1 MRFPPQVVPG
11 PSFYKMFRN
20 YPLLVDNPH
29 LTTDNVGHTKCI
41 VMVPKHYM
49 GVLIGRDGSTIKGL
63 MRQNQVH
70 TQTWQTG
77 HVFVDRTT
85 YNLPVIW
92 TTPMPCFIIFGLQTD
107 VFGILTNFCEIIK
120 STNHIRYYYSRA
132 NLHGPDTMDLYKEQ
146 CQKHADYTDKVNL
159 SLTKDMLYKKIY
171 QRISDYQQPIAVT
184 EKIAKFIHTHFTP
197 WEIVPFLRD
206 EDQLVSIIADAK
218 FLQDSG
224 DELTYDNLQ
233 LIRDYDIQLETF
245 TNTQKADCSDN
256 IITYDTFQKLVESKG
271 CLAEI
276 IEPGESSK
284 TYELSYDE
292 QYEGEKFIYENQLC
306 YDN

>member
-11 PSFYKMFRN
+11 PSFYKMFSD

-49 GVLIGRDGSTIKGL
+49 GVLIGSGGSTIKEL

-70 TQTWQTG
+70 TQTWQMG

-107 VFGILTNFCEIIK
+107 VLEILTNFCEIIK
-120 STNHIRYYYSRA
+120 STNHIRYHYSRA
-132 NLHGPDTMDLYKEQ
+132 NLHGPDTMVLYQEQ
-146 CQKHADYTDKVNL
+146 CKKHTEYTDKVNL
-159 SLTKDMLYKKIY
+159 GLTKTQLDKKIH
-171 QRISDYQQPIAVT
+171 QRISDYLPELATATKVSTFIQNHFNKQEIAT
-184 EKIAKFIHTHFTP
+184 
-197 WEIVPFLRD
+197 FLRD
-206 EDQLVSIIADAK
+206 EDQLVSIIADAQ
-218 FLQDSG
+218 FLLDSG
-224 DELTYDNLQ
+224 NELTRDNLQ
-233 LIRDYDIQLETF
+233 MCREYDSHLETF
-245 TNTQKADCSDN
+245 TKSQEIGLSDV
-256 IITYDTFQKLVESKG
+256 ITH
-271 CLAEI
+271 
-276 IEPGESSK
+276 
-284 TYELSYDE
+284 ELTKDE
-292 QYEGEKFIYENQLC
+292 QYEGEKFIFENQLC